1 MTTPSPKYV
10 DTNVIDDG
18 LVEIV
23 HKDEIEGKL
32 ADNYIVVG
40 GTITKENV
48 IDDSKVGIVHEDDEE
63 NLDKLDTELGDNSIH
78 VIRTIITEVDANV
91 IDDNIVG
98 IGHEDSEGNEDE
110 LDTELA
116 DNYSFVDRIIIKVD
130 VNAIDDSIVGNG
142 HEDDEDKLDKELAD
156 NYIIVDRVIIEM
168 NAIFFSIVN
177 YARWYVISFFCF
189 RKPDES

>member
-48 IDDSKVGIVHEDDEE
+48 IDDSKIGIVHEDDEE
-63 NLDKLDTELGDNSIH
+63 KDKLDTELADN
-78 VIRTIITEVDANV
+78 VIPLNRTILTEVDANV
-91 IDDNIVG
+91 IVDSIVG
-98 IGHEDSEGNEDE
+98 IGYEDN
-110 LDTELA
+110 
-116 DNYSFVDRIIIKVD
+116 
-130 VNAIDDSIVGNG
+130 
-142 HEDDEDKLDKELAD
+142 
-156 NYIIVDRVIIEM
+156 
-168 NAIFFSIVN
+168 
-177 YARWYVISFFCF
+177 
-189 RKPDES
+189 